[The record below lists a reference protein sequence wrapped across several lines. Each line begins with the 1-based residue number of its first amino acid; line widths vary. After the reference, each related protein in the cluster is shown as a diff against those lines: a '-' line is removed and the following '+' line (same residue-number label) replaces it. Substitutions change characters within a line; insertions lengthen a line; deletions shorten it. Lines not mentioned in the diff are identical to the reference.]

1 MEDAAECFSDH
12 NETDVI
18 TSFALIKC
26 FALY

>member
-1 MEDAAECFSDH
+1 MEYAAECFSGC

-18 TSFALIKC
+18 TLFTLIKC